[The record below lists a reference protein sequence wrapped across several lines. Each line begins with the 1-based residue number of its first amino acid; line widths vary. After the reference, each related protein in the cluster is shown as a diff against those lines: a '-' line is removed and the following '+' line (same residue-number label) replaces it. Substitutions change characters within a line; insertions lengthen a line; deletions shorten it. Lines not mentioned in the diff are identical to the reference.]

1 MSDITARSGSKRIH
15 VTANFL
21 QRVTPG
27 WVGCEN
33 PILLFYLI
41 TEWIHISPPDLLIL
55 LYIHILYIHIV
66 MLPGAAMFEIFKK
79 DLWMN
84 SFLVKLHD
92 LNV

>member
-1 MSDITARSGSKRIH
+1 MSDITARSGNNRIH

-21 QRVTPG
+21 QSVTPG

-33 PILLFYLI
+33 PIFFVLSNY
-41 TEWIHISPPDLLIL
+41 WMNSPFTSWPPLST
-55 LYIHILYIHIV
+55 ILYIHIV
-66 MLPGAAMFEIFKK
+66 MLPGAAMFETFKN